1 MRRELFMI
9 ALSSVAGFA
18 AAADVYKWTD
28 DGGVVHY
35 SDAQPPDAKNAQM
48 VHLVGSTTTQPARAA
63 IAPPEAG
70 DAAEPAPA
78 PTNPVVTGAALPQ
91 LRCDQARKN
100 LEVLQSAGEVGHD
113 DGTGKAQPLSA
124 AARDAEIAQ
133 AQAVIARNC
142 K

>member
-9 ALSSVAGFA
+9 AIWSVAGVA

-28 DGGVVHY
+28 AGGVVHY
-35 SDAQPPDAKNAQM
+35 SDAQPPDATNAQT
-48 VHLVGSTTTQPARAA
+48 VHLVGPVTTQAA
-63 IAPPEAG
+63 SAATAPPETG
-70 DAAEPAPA
+70 DAAASAPA
-78 PTNPVVTGAALPQ
+78 NPVVTGAALPQ

-100 LEVLQSAGEVGHD
+100 LEVLQSAGAVGHD
-113 DGTGKAQPLSA
+113 DGTGKPQALSN
-124 AARDAEIAQ
+124 AARDAEIAE

>member
-18 AAADVYKWTD
+18 AAADVYKWAD
-28 DGGVVHY
+28 DSGVVHY
-35 SDAQPPDAKNAQM
+35 DAQPPAAKNVQV
-48 VHLVGSTTTQPARAA
+48 VHLVGPATTQPASAA
-63 IAPPEAG
+63 TAPSEVG
-70 DAAEPAPA
+70 DAAAPA
-78 PTNPVVTGAALPQ
+78 PTSPVVAGSALPQ